1 MRFPFQKSFLTIAFL
16 VGFILQGFT
25 LGTEEKSLL
34 WKISGKNLKQ
44 DSYLFG
50 TIHVI
55 CEDDF
60 FMDARIENAL
70 KESKKL
76 VLEIDLGDPN
86 MMMDMQKI
94 SMNPGMKNISEE
106 MEPEQIVELDK
117 FLLKAYGV
125 GLDQFGILKPF
136 VLSSMVM
143 LKMLP
148 CTAQSSYEMYF
159 MERAKE
165 QEMPTEG
172 LETVGFQ
179 MGIFDD
185 IPRKLQIDELAKMVI
200 EGNDME
206 EFEELTQKY
215 LEQDLDGLYGII
227 TDNGVFQEY
236 GDQLLSGRNKNWIP
250 LIENHIQEGSTF
262 IAVGAGHLPS
272 ETGVISLLRKAGY
285 SVEAVK

>member
-1 MRFPFQKSFLTIAFL
+1 MTIAFL
-16 VGFILQGFT
+16 VGFIFQGFT
-25 LGTEEKSLL
+25 FGTDGKSLL

-70 KESKKL
+70 EASKKL
-76 VLEIDLGDPN
+76 VLEINLGDPN
-86 MMMDMQKI
+86 MMMNMQKV

-106 MEPEQIVELDK
+106 MEPEQIVALDK
-117 FLLKAYGV
+117 FLLEAYGV

-159 MERAKE
+159 MDKAKE
-165 QEMPTEG
+165 QEMSIEG

-179 MGIFDD
+179 MGIFDN
-185 IPRKLQIDELAKMVI
+185 IPRKLQIDELAKMVVEE
-200 EGNDME
+200 EGME
-206 EFEELTQKY
+206 EFGELIQRY
-215 LEQDLDGLYGII
+215 LDQDLDGLYSII
-227 TDNGVFQEY
+227 TGNGVFQEY
-236 GDQLLSGRNKNWIP
+236 GDQLLSDRNKNWIP
-250 LIENHIQEGSTF
+250 LIENHIQEGTTF
-262 IAVGAGHLPS
+262 IAIGAGHLPS

-285 SVEAVK
+285 SVEAVR

>member
-1 MRFPFQKSFLTIAFL
+1 MQLTFQKSLFTIAFL
-16 VGFILQGFT
+16 LGFIFQGFT
-25 LGTEEKSLL
+25 FVPEDKSLL

-44 DSYLFG
+44 NSYLFG

-60 FMDARIENAL
+60 FMETKIENAL
-70 KESKKL
+70 EESKKL

-106 MEPEQIVELDK
+106 MEPAQIEILDR
-117 FLLKAYGV
+117 FLLETYGV
-125 GLDQFGILKPF
+125 GLDQFGIFKPF

-159 MERAKE
+159 LEKAKE
-165 QEMPTEG
+165 QKIPTKG

-179 MGIFDD
+179 IGIFDN
-185 IPRKLQIDELAKMVI
+185 IPRKLQIDELAKMI
-200 EGNDME
+200 MEKDSME
-206 EFEELTQKY
+206 EFRGMTQKY
-215 LEQDLDGLYGII
+215 RDQDIDGLYSII
-227 TDNGVFQEY
+227 TDNRVFQEY
-236 GDQLLSGRNKNWIP
+236 GEQLLSDRNKNWIP

-262 IAVGAGHLPS
+262 IAVGAGQR
-272 ETGVISLLRKAGY
+272 SLRLCWP
-285 SVEAVK
+285 

>member
-1 MRFPFQKSFLTIAFL
+1 MRITLQKSLFISVFFL
-16 VGFILQGFT
+16 GFIHQGFT

-70 KESKKL
+70 KESEKL

-86 MMMDMQKI
+86 MMMEMQKT
-94 SMNPGMKNISEE
+94 SMNPGMKNISKE
-106 MEPEQIVELDK
+106 MEPEQIVALDK
-117 FLLKAYGV
+117 FLLEAYGA
-125 GLDQFGILKPF
+125 GLDQFGIFKPF

-159 MERAKE
+159 MDKAKE
-165 QEMPTEG
+165 QEMSIKG

-179 MGIFDD
+179 MGIFDN
-185 IPRKLQIDELAKMVI
+185 IPRKLQVDELAKMVVD
-200 EGNDME
+200 ENGME
-206 EFEELTQKY
+206 EFGELTQKY

-227 TDNGVFQEY
+227 TDNGVFQEF
-236 GDQLLSGRNKNWIP
+236 GDQLLTDRNKNWIP
-250 LIENHIQEGSTF
+250 LIENHIEEGSTF

-285 SVEAVK
+285 TVEAVN